1 MAEGQGRSSGQGV
14 KLLYIRDY
22 LRKYTD
28 EEHPQNA
35 KAIKAY
41 LASKGIKASE
51 KTIYN
56 DILRLQVDFDEPIAY
71 NPKRWGYYI
80 TKPQFTAAELAV
92 LIDCIRYAP
101 YMTQEDAKCLTDKIK
116 DLANV
121 YDLQTLAQHEGADGR
136 KKHGESSVLDNI
148 QLLKQAIESKRM
160 IKFQKIEYVAE
171 HTTHTRVDPQIILAS
186 PFDLKWEDGEYVLS
200 YAVDFDPIEY
210 DDIDPDDEPCEEEE
224 EMCEELPDDDD
235 DQVDY
240 TRKVSL
246 MSNIQITGLPS
257 TYRDKGN
264 SKIYGDDTKLVT
276 IRFRNDVLERVQA
289 EVGKDAVLI
298 PLDDHHFTINIRRT
312 IDRSFVHWIDSFRC
326 CAKIVS
332 PPWVVEF
339 FFDLLEGELGDQK
352 RMYQH
357 DLEPLHLLSID
368 EYWALT
374 PEQERLIRP
383 DLNYGCP

>member
-200 YAVDFDPIEY
+200 YAVDFDPIEF
-210 DDIDPDDEPCEEEE
+210 DIDPDDESYEEEWALYE
-224 EMCEELPDDDD
+224 EYSKEET
-235 DQVDY
+235 QVDY

-264 SKIYGDDTKLVT
+264 SKIYGEDIELVT